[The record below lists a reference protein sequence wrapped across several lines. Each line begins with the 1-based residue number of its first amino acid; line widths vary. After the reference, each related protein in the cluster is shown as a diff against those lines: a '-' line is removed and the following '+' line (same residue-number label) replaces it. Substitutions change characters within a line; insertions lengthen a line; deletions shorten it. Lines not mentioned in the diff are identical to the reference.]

1 MPLSLD
7 GQPCDFQDVSEGPHS
22 GATRRVAPD
31 HAIVICASYITPDG
45 VRLITHSTIDS
56 YRGTAP
62 SA

>member
-7 GQPCDFQDVSEGPHS
+7 GQPCDFQDVSEGAHW

-31 HAIVICASYITPDG
+31 HTIVICASYITPDG

-56 YRGTAP
+56 CGGDAP
-62 SA
+62 RA